1 MKVLTVIGARPE
13 FIKAG
18 PVTRAFAN
26 RGIEEILVHT
36 GQHYDASM
44 SDMFFEALGL
54 RQPDHFLGAGSGT
67 HGVQTARMLES
78 IERLLL
84 DVHPDAVLV
93 YGDTN
98 STLAGGLAATKLH
111 IPVVHVE
118 AGLRSYNRKM
128 PEEINRVIV
137 DHISTLL
144 FCPTQTGV
152 DNLLREG
159 IEQGVHLVGD
169 VNQDALEYW
178 QQSGTGRTGIVDD
191 LGLHHGEYYVATVHR
206 AENTDDPA
214 RLREIMVALSAID
227 SPVVLPVHPRTEQ
240 ALKALGP
247 ALLEGIKCV
256 PPVGFLEMLELME
269 TSAAVLTDSGGVQ
282 KEAYMLGVPCI
293 TMRDE
298 TEWVETVD
306 TGWNTLVG
314 ADRNAILDASRN
326 RQPPANRPSIF
337 GDGRASYH
345 ISDIL
350 LTGNT
355 Q

>member
-1 MKVLTVIGARPE
+1 MNIVTVIGARPE

-18 PVTRAFAN
+18 PVTRAFADRN
-26 RGIEEILVHT
+26 IEEILVHT

-78 IERLLL
+78 IEALLL
-84 DVHPDAVLV
+84 ETHPDAVLV

-98 STLAGGLAATKLH
+98 STLAGGLAAAKLH
-111 IPVVHVE
+111 IPVIHVE
-118 AGLRSYNRKM
+118 AGLRSYNRIM

-152 DNLLREG
+152 DNLLNEG
-159 IEQGVHLVGD
+159 IGQGVHLVGD

-178 QQSGTGRTGIVDD
+178 QQSGTGRTGIVDE
-191 LGLHHGEYYVATVHR
+191 LGLRRGEYCVATVHR

-214 RLREIMVALSAID
+214 KLHEIMTALSAMGL
-227 SPVVLPVHPRTEQ
+227 PVVLPVHPRTAQ
-240 ALKALGP
+240 ALKEPGP
-247 ALLEGIKCV
+247 ADFNGIKRI

-293 TMRDE
+293 TMREE

-306 TGWNTLVG
+306 SGWNTLVG
-314 ADRNAILDASRN
+314 ADGRAILNAFQNLST
-326 RQPPANRPSIF
+326 PTVRPSIF

-345 ISDIL
+345 IADVLSGSIA
-350 LTGNT
+350 